1 MTFRKILVALDQ
13 SFQDTAIFRRALEQ
27 SKPHISSMMLVHTV
41 RVENTTRRSTTDPG
55 SLVDPS
61 PQQFPH
67 AEDALDMYETLRR
80 RQERHLNQE
89 LCKARDWI
97 ALYIEQAMAKG
108 IPAQGDCRIH
118 EPGLH
123 LCTVAKTWGAD
134 LIVLGH
140 REVQGLRNQSND
152 SVSHYVMQHAPCSV
166 LIVNAMSTPERTH
179 AQLDLSRR
187 DDTAPKVEAHSELLH
202 H

>member
-13 SFQDTAIFRRALEQ
+13 SFQDAAIFRRALEQ
-27 SKPHISSMMLVHTV
+27 SKPHISSMMLVHTIRAQS
-41 RVENTTRRSTTDPG
+41 RVDSGSSPWPSERLSPSAWPSQGPHTD
-55 SLVDPS
+55 
-61 PQQFPH
+61 
-67 AEDALDMYETLRR
+67 DALDMYATLQR

-89 LCKARDWI
+89 LHKASDWI
-97 ALYIEQAMAKG
+97 GLYIQQAMNKG

-134 LIVLGH
+134 LIVMGH
-140 REVQGLRNQSND
+140 RESQGLRNQSMD

-166 LIVNAMSTPERTH
+166 LIVNAMSAAEMADGTTQH
-179 AQLDLSRR
+179 LGDSQFSIA
-187 DDTAPKVEAHSELLH
+187 
-202 H
+202 